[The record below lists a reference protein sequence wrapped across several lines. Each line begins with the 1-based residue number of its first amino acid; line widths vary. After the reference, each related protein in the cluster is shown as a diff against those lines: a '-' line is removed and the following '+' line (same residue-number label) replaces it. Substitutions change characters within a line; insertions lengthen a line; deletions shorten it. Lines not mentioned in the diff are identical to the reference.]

1 VTGSLLSIEF
11 VNDRN
16 GWAVGRGGVVL
27 RSDDGGRTW
36 VRQNAQTKESLFALF
51 AGKKA
56 NWAVGGKGLILR
68 YER

>member
-1 VTGSLLSIEF
+1 
-11 VNDRN
+11 
-16 GWAVGRGGVVL
+16 VVL

-36 VRQNAQTKESLFALF
+36 IRQNAQTKENLFALF